1 MLRET
6 LGLSEIPNDFEDG
19 LRMLKK
25 KLKTNLTIVFVA
37 WFCWGIWLNR
47 NEWVFE
53 NKIAKS
59 PLQVVYKALAWVQ
72 RWKLLQMEGD
82 CPDKWHKE
90 LMDKLQEPET
100 LPDTLSVPKKKT

>member
-47 NEWVFE
+47 NEWAFE

-59 PLQVVYKALAWVQ
+59 PWQQELYSFLLLYKLFSCVI
-72 RWKLLQMEGD
+72 KKII
-82 CPDKWHKE
+82 CKE
-90 LMDKLQEPET
+90 EET
-100 LPDTLSVPKKKT
+100 VFL